1 MNGTT
6 HFPLFRAEMAR
17 LWREPR
23 LRWMSVLLPALLV
36 TVFLSSW
43 HDSSRLASDRI
54 RFVEAERAR
63 WVEQG
68 GKDPHSAAHFGIWAV
83 KPSSP
88 LAVLTPGVEPYV
100 GLAVW
105 LEAHKRNEM
114 IFRPQQDADP
124 MLRSAASV
132 AQLIELLGPIA
143 AILLGFAGFAEDRQ
157 RGTLRMALGNGATP
171 VRLLAIRFAV
181 MLAVLVCMVV
191 APVAT
196 LGAFALHAL
205 PDAGW
210 NGWPRLMLWSLL
222 QFLYMLC
229 FLLMALAVSLKA
241 SSARAALII
250 MLVLW
255 TMLCIVL
262 PRAASNAA
270 QVMSPLTSYQE
281 VRARAELEAPAYENA
296 EQWEARRQS
305 VLKAHGAADEKDA
318 PVNVR
323 GAQLDQS
330 ERDSHAVFDRLLGH
344 FYDAMEKQDRTF
356 GWLGALTP
364 TVALQAASSAVA
376 GTDFHQ
382 HRHFID
388 AAESYR
394 RTMVNRMNGELMRHA
409 GVGGTKVSGG
419 RQFWEDT
426 PAFSYRAP
434 ALGGVIANVAAPLW
448 LLLGWCCVAGLAAWR
463 AARGLRS

>member
-1 MNGTT
+1 MRLD
-6 HFPLFRAEMAR
+6 LFLAEAAR

-23 LRWMSVLLPALLV
+23 LRWMSALLPVLLT

-43 HDSSRLASDRI
+43 HGAHRLASDRT
-54 RFVEAERAR
+54 RFIEAERAR

-68 GKDPHSAAHFGIWAV
+68 EKDPHSAAHFGVWAV

-88 LAVLTPGVEPYV
+88 LSVLAPGIEPFV

-124 MLRSAASV
+124 MHRSATSV

-143 AILLGFAGFAEDRQ
+143 AILLGFAGFAADRQ
-157 RGTLRMALGNGATP
+157 RGTLRMALGNGITP
-171 VRLLAIRFAV
+171 SRLLATRLAV
-181 MLAVLVCMVV
+181 MLVVLVGTVLLPSAV
-191 APVAT
+191 
-196 LGAFALHAL
+196 LGAFALHTL

-210 NGWPRLMLWSLL
+210 NGWLRLTLWGLI
-222 QFLYMLC
+222 QFLYMLS
-229 FLLMALAVSLKA
+229 FLLMTLTVSLMA
-241 SSARAALII
+241 SSARAALTV

-255 TMLCIVL
+255 VVLCVVL

-270 QVMSPLTSYQE
+270 QQISPLPSYQE
-281 VRARAELEAPAYENA
+281 VRTRAELEAPAYENA

-305 VLKAHGAADEKDA
+305 VLKAHGVADEKDA
-318 PVNVR
+318 PINVR
-323 GAQLDQS
+323 GALLDQS
-330 ERDSHAVFDRLLGH
+330 ERDSHAVFDRLLGR
-344 FYDAMEKQDRTF
+344 FYDAVETQDRTF
-356 GWLGALTP
+356 GWLGVLTP
-364 TVALQAASSAVA
+364 TVALQASASAVA
-376 GTDFHQ
+376 GTDFRQ

-394 RTMVNRMNGELMRHA
+394 RTLVNRMNGELLRHYDS
-409 GVGGTKVSGG
+409 GSTSVSAG

-434 ALGGVIANVAAPLW
+434 TLGGVIADMAAPM
-448 LLLGWCCVAGLAAWR
+448 LLLLVWCGAAGLAAWL
-463 AARGLRS
+463 AARGLRP